1 MVVTLESGQVQRS
14 LGRDFWCWSRS
25 IAEDRSHSGNSAI
38 LFTGINFA
46 DCLYHFHYTLP
57 LRLRVRGNPFIRCLY
72 SGNYL
77 KKICSLLSHGQ
88 HPSKSSILQIVG
100 YIALRNASLAL
111 RGKHSALL
119 AGLGRI
125 SLESLVA
132 QGHIWL
138 AADSHGVLVLLPR
151 FPVLNL
157 LVTSFIFICASHE
170 VSILMVSL
178 SFLFRSK
185 MMEYNDSLFISLDTQ
200 IDPGISTVRSTK

>member
-1 MVVTLESGQVQRS
+1 M
-14 LGRDFWCWSRS
+14 
-25 IAEDRSHSGNSAI
+25 
-38 LFTGINFA
+38 
-46 DCLYHFHYTLP
+46 
-57 LRLRVRGNPFIRCLY
+57 
-72 SGNYL
+72 
-77 KKICSLLSHGQ
+77 
-88 HPSKSSILQIVG
+88 QIIG

-125 SLESLVA
+125 SLETLVA

-170 VSILMVSL
+170 VSL
-178 SFLFRSK
+178 
-185 MMEYNDSLFISLDTQ
+185 
-200 IDPGISTVRSTK
+200 